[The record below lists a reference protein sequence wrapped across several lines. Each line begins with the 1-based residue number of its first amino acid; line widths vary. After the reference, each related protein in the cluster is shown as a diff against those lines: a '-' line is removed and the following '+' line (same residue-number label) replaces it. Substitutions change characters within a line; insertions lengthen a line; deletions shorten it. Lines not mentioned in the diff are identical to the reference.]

1 MGYSSWGLGLIGLV
15 VTMAIAMYL
24 LKINVLSFKVAD
36 PETGVDV
43 NYGNV
48 IEEAERLKQ
57 KIENKYEIE

>member
-24 LKINVLSFKVAD
+24 LKLNVLSFKVAD

-43 NYGNV
+43 KYGNV